1 MVKFCPKCD
10 KILKKKGSA
19 LICLGCGFSEACEDI
34 DSKKGVKAKDK
45 LLEKKIAKTKT
56 LVVGDQPEDTGIM
69 PTTKVTCPKCGHIE
83 AEYGQLQTR
92 SADEPATTFYRCLK
106 CGHRWREY

>member
-10 KILKKKGSA
+10 KILKKKGTSI
-19 LICLGCGFSEACEDI
+19 ICLGCGYSEASED
-34 DSKKGVKAKDK
+34 DNSKKSGKAKEK
-45 LLEKKIAKTKT
+45 LLEKIVKNKT
-56 LVVGDQPEDTGIM
+56 LIVGDQPEVSGIM
-69 PTTKVTCPKCGHIE
+69 PTTKVTCQKCGHTE

-92 SADEPATTFYRCLK
+92 SADEPATTFFRCLK